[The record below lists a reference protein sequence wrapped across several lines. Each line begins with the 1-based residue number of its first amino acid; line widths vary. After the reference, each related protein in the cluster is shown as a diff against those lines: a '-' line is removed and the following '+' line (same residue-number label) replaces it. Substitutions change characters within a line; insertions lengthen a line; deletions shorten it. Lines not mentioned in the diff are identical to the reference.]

1 MHNSGHHTIEANYS
15 SQYDILW
22 RIILGY
28 PMGNTEML
36 RPSVLVNLVGEKGF
50 NGPVTYEGIEEV
62 LKIPNT
68 YVHVYGKSETK
79 PGRKMGHVTLI
90 GNDRFDLIRKANH
103 IKSTLRVI
111 SAS

>member
-1 MHNSGHHTIEANYS
+1 
-15 SQYDILW
+15 
-22 RIILGY
+22 
-28 PMGNTEML
+28 MGNTEML

-79 PGRKMGHVTLI
+79 PGRKMGHVTILGKDRQGLI
-90 GNDRFDLIRKANH
+90 HTAHK
-103 IKSTLRVI
+103 IKQNLKVI
-111 SAS
+111 GT